1 MPLHKNK
8 AVMETLEDGDE
19 KELMELKKID
29 AKIEV
34 GLEDSLLSQLRVWF
48 VLRDKVLEVQRR
60 DVEVDKMRNKVE
72 LGVDTPFFISK
83 DGMVIMDRQIY
94 LLEDKTL
101 KEEALR
107 EASESRFVVHLEST
121 KMYKYLKEFY

>member
-1 MPLHKNK
+1 
-8 AVMETLEDGDE
+8 
-19 KELMELKKID
+19 LMEFKKID

-72 LGVDTPFFISK
+72 LGVDTPFLFRRM
-83 DGMVIMDRQIY
+83 GW
-94 LLEDKTL
+94 
-101 KEEALR
+101 
-107 EASESRFVVHLEST
+107 
-121 KMYKYLKEFY
+121 

>member
-72 LGVDTPFFISK
+72 LGVDTPFLFRRM
-83 DGMVIMDRQIY
+83 GW
-94 LLEDKTL
+94 
-101 KEEALR
+101 
-107 EASESRFVVHLEST
+107 
-121 KMYKYLKEFY
+121 

>member
-48 VLRDKVLEVQRR
+48 VLRDKVLEVQQR

-72 LGVDTPFFISK
+72 LGVDTPFLFRRM
-83 DGMVIMDRQIY
+83 GW
-94 LLEDKTL
+94 
-101 KEEALR
+101 
-107 EASESRFVVHLEST
+107 
-121 KMYKYLKEFY
+121 

>member
-1 MPLHKNK
+1 MSLLMPLHKNK

-72 LGVDTPFFISK
+72 LGVDTPFLFRRM
-83 DGMVIMDRQIY
+83 GW
-94 LLEDKTL
+94 
-101 KEEALR
+101 
-107 EASESRFVVHLEST
+107 
-121 KMYKYLKEFY
+121 

>member
-1 MPLHKNK
+1 
-8 AVMETLEDGDE
+8 METLEDGDE

-34 GLEDSLLSQLRVWF
+34 GPEDSLLSQLRVWF

-72 LGVDTPFFISK
+72 LGVDTPFLFRRM
-83 DGMVIMDRQIY
+83 GW
-94 LLEDKTL
+94 
-101 KEEALR
+101 
-107 EASESRFVVHLEST
+107 
-121 KMYKYLKEFY
+121 

>member
-1 MPLHKNK
+1 
-8 AVMETLEDGDE
+8 
-19 KELMELKKID
+19 LMELKKID

-72 LGVDTPFFISK
+72 LGVDTPFLFRRM
-83 DGMVIMDRQIY
+83 GW
-94 LLEDKTL
+94 
-101 KEEALR
+101 
-107 EASESRFVVHLEST
+107 
-121 KMYKYLKEFY
+121 